1 MEIKKTRYGIHT
13 VEFYARN
20 MKYDN
25 IQQLIDGLEDADD
38 DMYCEPR
45 TVCINNDFYAT
56 DNIYYSKYLEQY
68 GVMMDL
74 NQTLSNPSG
83 IRFAINPST
92 FITREYNPLTL
103 YKPNSE
109 ATTMKPIIKI
119 IRKQLHEVSGGL
131 KIKKKKISLSR
142 IDLTCDLVFDPTVD
156 LREIIR
162 LFRKAY
168 RPSHFKEDYS
178 THKGKKIDK
187 QYCFR
192 IQTKH
197 ISITVYD
204 KSYDM
209 VRKGYR
215 KKDSKSDQIL
225 RIEISLSHEGY
236 KRKLGEEQIKSLS
249 YDEILR
255 LAYNSFPTILSSY
268 LKKLFPCKGQYLPYE
283 KARAIIEREISD
295 QVKKEQMLYFLKKA
309 SSDACLNVAAD
320 ACMKEFSITKKVLDR
335 LYKDFDKLDVNV
347 LTFKKDSK
355 TKYLS
360 GFRSL
365 SV

>member
-13 VEFYARN
+13 VELYARN
-20 MKYDN
+20 MKYDK

-119 IRKQLHEVSGGL
+119 IRKQLHEVSGGV

-156 LREIIR
+156 LTEIIR

-168 RPSHFKEDYS
+168 RPRYFKEDYS
-178 THKGKKIDK
+178 SRKGQRIDK
-187 QYCFR
+187 QYCYR
-192 IQTKH
+192 IQNKQVA
-197 ISITVYD
+197 ITVYD

-215 KKDSKSDQIL
+215 KKDQKGNQIL
-225 RIEISLSHEGY
+225 RIEVSLRREGY
-236 KRKLGEEQIKSLS
+236 TRKLGAKRIKGMSN
-249 YDEILR
+249 DEILC
-255 LAYNSFPTILSSY
+255 LAYDKLPHIMNSY
-268 LKKLFPCKGQYLPYE
+268 LEKLFPCQGKHLPYE
-283 KARAIIEREISD
+283 KAKAKIETEIVD
-295 QVKKEQMLYFLKKA
+295 DAKKEQMLFLLKKA
-309 SSDACLNVAAD
+309 SSDACLNVAAEK
-320 ACMKEFSITKKVLDR
+320 CMTRFGITKKVIKR
-335 LYKDFDKLDVNV
+335 LFKDFDKLDLNV

-355 TKYLS
+355 IKNLNS
-360 GFRSL
+360 FHDL
-365 SV
+365 LL